1 MGAAFRAD
9 KGDGLGVGLATA
21 ALLVVIAGWLDEAA
35 LVSDDAPELA
45 EFEFVE
51 LAEYFAAVL
60 TVTAFSLIRF

>member
-9 KGDGLGVGLATA
+9 KGDGLEVGLSTA

-35 LVSDDAPELA
+35 SVPDDVPELA

-51 LAEYFAAVL
+51 LKE
-60 TVTAFSLIRF
+60 